1 MLKES
6 CYRASLR
13 CIKYDWRYGTL
24 AKWRKLIPMLLMVCF
39 SCIRAL
45 AIWHYGMDAYGW
57 EGRLSIGDF
66 IFWNFKGMEVVRDIK
81 NTFFMLDGF
90 WIFFHLYLA
99 YVIGFYPNHDIKNG
113 NCILLLRSEKRIC
126 WWIGKCVWVVF
137 NVLTYY
143 AAAFLTIIF
152 MALLLGKPEWNVQ
165 PQVMENMYAIAAYE
179 NDTVGMYVS
188 CMGMSIMMSLGLSM
202 VQMAVC
208 VIINPVIG
216 LCLTAANLVAAVFVF
231 NSYLPGN
238 YLMLLRSRMIL
249 MESGVSV
256 QKGVIP
262 ALFMIILSFSI
273 GYILFA
279 KKDIYPDEVR

>member
-1 MLKES
+1 
-6 CYRASLR
+6 
-13 CIKYDWRYGTL
+13 
-24 AKWRKLIPMLLMVCF
+24 
-39 SCIRAL
+39 
-45 AIWHYGMDAYGW
+45 
-57 EGRLSIGDF
+57 
-66 IFWNFKGMEVVRDIK
+66 
-81 NTFFMLDGF
+81 
-90 WIFFHLYLA
+90 
-99 YVIGFYPNHDIKNG
+99 
-113 NCILLLRSEKRIC
+113 
-126 WWIGKCVWVVF
+126 
-137 NVLTYY
+137 
-143 AAAFLTIIF
+143 
-152 MALLLGKPEWNVQ
+152 
-165 PQVMENMYAIAAYE
+165 MYAIAAYE
-179 NDTVGMYVS
+179 NDTVGMYLS

-208 VIINPVIG
+208 VIINPIIG

-256 QKGVIP
+256 QKGGIP